1 MRKVFRDGDAKLMW
15 HLVVRQKHFAL
26 HMIRL
31 PRSTRRI
38 GHMLATLACVVGL
51 SSCSSAGDA
60 SSVAKNRGVL
70 LVPQMNAGWA
80 GWCLAEL
87 PAGGCARGKSR
98 PPVIAETWTSE
109 GPPAVT
115 FGYVLTTS
123 QVISVSIDG
132 GSPIP
137 TRTEA
142 ALPDG
147 LRGVVVEIPGLNLET
162 ADARPRVKP
171 LNQKG
176 ETIAQP
182 AGRPRQMSPGI
193 LGLEV
198 PTRSLTNPA
207 RPTSGACRISSTPL
221 TGLKIGGGS
230 VITRVTSYSGLL
242 GQGFI
247 SCASTSYSLDG
258 WPILAGMFLNASH
271 PGMTPASLP
280 AMQPLSGHPGVFQAL
295 SSEGEMLAR
304 RIPGA
309 WLAVVK
315 GQGLTQ
321 RLTLL
326 EHLSAT
332 VHI

>member
-1 MRKVFRDGDAKLMW
+1 MMNPLRTMRRRGRML
-15 HLVVRQKHFAL
+15 LVSAL
-26 HMIRL
+26 
-31 PRSTRRI
+31 
-38 GHMLATLACVVGL
+38 CVVGL
-51 SSCSSAGDA
+51 SACSNAGGA
-60 SSVAKNRGVL
+60 SSVAKGRGVL
-70 LVPQMNAGWA
+70 LVPQMHAGWA

-87 PAGGCARGKSR
+87 PGGGCASGKSR
-98 PPVIAETWTSE
+98 PPVIAETWTSQ

-115 FGYVLTTS
+115 FGYALTTS
-123 QVISVSIDG
+123 QVFSVSIDG

-147 LRGVVVEIPGLNLET
+147 LRAVVVEIPGLNLET
-162 ADARPRVKP
+162 ADARPRLEP
-171 LNQKG
+171 LDQKG

-182 AGRPRQMSPGI
+182 AGRPRQIAPGT

-198 PTRSLTNPA
+198 TTRSLKDPA
-207 RPTSGACRISSTPL
+207 QPTSAACRIGSRHL
-221 TGLKIGGGS
+221 AGLKIGRGI
-230 VITRVTSYSGLL
+230 VISKVRSYSGLI

-247 SCASTSYSLDG
+247 SCASTSYNLNG

-280 AMQPLSGHPGVFQAL
+280 AMQPLSGHPGFVQAPGT
-295 SSEGEMLAR
+295 EGEMVAR

-315 GQGLTQ
+315 GQGLAQ

-332 VHI
+332 VHL